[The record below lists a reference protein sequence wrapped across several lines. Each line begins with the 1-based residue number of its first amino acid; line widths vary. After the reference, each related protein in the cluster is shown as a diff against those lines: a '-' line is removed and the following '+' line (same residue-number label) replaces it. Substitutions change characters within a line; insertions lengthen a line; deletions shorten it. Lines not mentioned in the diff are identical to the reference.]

1 MPIRPQSAAN
11 RHMIHA
17 NSSATRK
24 ASIGRQQRYVGW
36 SVRRHICTAKITQH
50 TSTLGP
56 LERAL
61 YAITTTGRTIMAP
74 GRASFHNDII
84 GILYIVVV
92 SQILK
97 AIGLS
102 RLPEEENV
110 SYSFLLSFR

>member
-1 MPIRPQSAAN
+1 
-11 RHMIHA
+11 
-17 NSSATRK
+17 
-24 ASIGRQQRYVGW
+24 
-36 SVRRHICTAKITQH
+36 
-50 TSTLGP
+50 
-56 LERAL
+56 
-61 YAITTTGRTIMAP
+61 MAP